1 MKRLFVLI
9 ISLFTAHLS
18 FAQSQGIIQQAEQW
32 YLDNPEGFL
41 KKLMPKNCDSLSAEW
56 DKAQQL
62 YSDGKDFV
70 KVPVKLTYKSVEVDK
85 KDKKSKKGSTPDIVV
100 TNDNIYLTK
109 VDTAFDCVLVQV
121 MQVSDQH
128 LNIVT
133 LSDGKVGKFFVKKF
147 DDILPLPK
155 PNWYFEQPRYAM
167 MD

>member
-1 MKRLFVLI
+1 MKKLVVLI

-18 FAQSQGIIQQAEQW
+18 FAQTKGIIQQAENW
-32 YLDNPEGFL
+32 YLNTPEGFL
-41 KKLMPKNCDSLSAEW
+41 KKLTPKNCDSLSAEW

-70 KVPVKLTYKSVEVDK
+70 KVPVRLTYKPTEADK
-85 KDKKSKKGSTPDIVV
+85 KDKKSKKGPDIVV
-100 TNDNIYLTK
+100 TNDNIYLSR
-109 VDTAFDCVLVQV
+109 VDTTFDCVLVQV

-133 LSDGKVGKFFVKKF
+133 LTDGNVGKFFVKRF

-167 MD
+167 ME